1 MCRGGKGHWGS
12 PNSCVYLGIRE
23 GAGKMASQGNFV
35 VTNMDTQMFW
45 GVGLGN
51 VGVNFRE
58 SHRG

>member
-1 MCRGGKGHWGS
+1 MQGWQRALGVHLIVVCIWGYGGG
-12 PNSCVYLGIRE
+12 E
-23 GAGKMASQGNFV
+23 MASQSNFV

-45 GVGLGN
+45 GVGLCN